1 MAGVKTAKR
10 SAAFRLGVSAESR
23 AALFL
28 AAKGYRTLAKRWKTP
43 VGEIDL
49 VVKRGELIAF
59 VEVKARARI
68 DDAAEAELPRQ
79 KRRIIAAAE
88 AWLAAHPEHAGYDLR
103 FDAVLVAPGK
113 LPQHIVS
120 AFEVESLRRI
130 RCRSKPPCRWIRSSA

>member
-1 MAGVKTAKR
+1 MAGIRTAKR

-59 VEVKARARI
+59 IEVKASAKL
-68 DDAAEAELPRQ
+68 DDAAEAVLPRQ

-120 AFEVESLRRI
+120 AFEVES
-130 RCRSKPPCRWIRSSA
+130 

>member
-1 MAGVKTAKR
+1 MAGIRTAKR

-49 VVKRGELIAF
+49 VVKRGGLIVF
-59 VEVKARARI
+59 VEVKARARL
-68 DDAAEAELPRQ
+68 DDAAEAVLPRQ

-120 AFEVESLRRI
+120 AFEVES
-130 RCRSKPPCRWIRSSA
+130 

>member
-1 MAGVKTAKR
+1 MAGIKTAKR

-28 AAKGYRTLAKRWKTP
+28 RAKGYRTLAKRWKTP

-49 VVKRGELIAF
+49 VLKRGELIAF
-59 VEVKARARI
+59 VEVKARAKL
-68 DDAAEAELPRQ
+68 DEAAEAVLPRQ
-79 KRRIIAAAE
+79 KKRIIAAAE

-113 LPQHIVS
+113 LPQHIEA
-120 AFEVESLRRI
+120 AFEVES
-130 RCRSKPPCRWIRSSA
+130 

>member
-1 MAGVKTAKR
+1 MAGDSKAAKR
-10 SAAFRLGVSAESR
+10 TAAFRLGVSAENR

-28 AAKGYRTLAKRWKTP
+28 AAKGYRTLARRWKTP

-49 VVKRGELIAF
+49 VVKRGGLIVF
-59 VEVKARARI
+59 VEVKARARL
-68 DDAAEAELPRQ
+68 DTAAESVLLRQ

-88 AWLAAHPEHAGYDLR
+88 AWLAAYPEHAGYDMR

-120 AFEVESLRRI
+120 AFEVET
-130 RCRSKPPCRWIRSSA
+130 